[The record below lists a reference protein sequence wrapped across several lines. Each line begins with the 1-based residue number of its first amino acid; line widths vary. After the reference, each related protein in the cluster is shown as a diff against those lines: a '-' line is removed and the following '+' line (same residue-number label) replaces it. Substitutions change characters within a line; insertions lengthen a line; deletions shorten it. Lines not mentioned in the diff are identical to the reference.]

1 MMYSIGRIF
10 GPVVLFL
17 LLIIFW
23 GQVYG
28 LTGVSPVPGFALSL
42 VVLYLI
48 PSVREYVLP
57 IILGVLMWVGS
68 IVFAAALM
76 WLVFGFKVAL

>member
-1 MMYSIGRIF
+1 M
-10 GPVVLFL
+10 FL

-76 WLVFGFKVAL
+76 WLVFGFRVAL

>member
-76 WLVFGFKVAL
+76 WLVFGFRVAL